1 MSRAR
6 GARWSPVRTADKAW
20 LLALV
25 GVLACWCGPAFAHK
39 SSDSF
44 LRLTVAG
51 AQVRTQWD
59 IALRDLDV
67 VLNLDANGDGLLSW
81 GEVRRRSLQLSDY
94 ALQRLSVHSAGKL
107 CVPGTG
113 EMLIDN
119 HTDGAYAVLRFVADC
134 GQPVRS
140 IEVDYRLF
148 ADVDAGHRGLLN
160 LTWGSATFTQVL
172 GPDAP
177 AASFGVDADA
187 GGAWRQFAG
196 YLRTGVKHIW
206 SGFDH
211 LLFLCSLLLP
221 AVLLRQGPHWEART
235 ELVSS
240 LAEVVRVVTA
250 FTVAHSLTL
259 GLAAFGV
266 LRVPARVSESAIA
279 LSVVVASLNNVWPV
293 VKQRRWVVAFAFG
306 LIHGL
311 GFANVLSDLGL
322 PVRVLARALVGFNLG
337 VEAGQL
343 AIVAMFLPVA
353 YFMRETLFYRR
364 YVVTAG
370 SVSIALLGSLWL
382 VERAL
387 NLRFLPIH

>member
-1 MSRAR
+1 
-6 GARWSPVRTADKAW
+6 
-20 LLALV
+20 
-25 GVLACWCGPAFAHK
+25 
-39 SSDSF
+39 
-44 LRLTVAG
+44 
-51 AQVRTQWD
+51 
-59 IALRDLDV
+59 
-67 VLNLDANGDGLLSW
+67 
-81 GEVRRRSLQLSDY
+81 
-94 ALQRLSVHSAGKL
+94 
-107 CVPGTG
+107 
-113 EMLIDN
+113 
-119 HTDGAYAVLRFVADC
+119 
-134 GQPVRS
+134 
-140 IEVDYRLF
+140 
-148 ADVDAGHRGLLN
+148 
-160 LTWGSATFTQVL
+160 
-172 GPDAP
+172 
-177 AASFGVDADA
+177 
-187 GGAWRQFAG
+187 
-196 YLRTGVKHIW
+196 
-206 SGFDH
+206 
-211 LLFLCSLLLP
+211 
-221 AVLLRQGPHWEART
+221 
-235 ELVSS
+235 VSS

-259 GLAAFGV
+259 GLGAFGV

-370 SVSIALLGSLWL
+370 SVSTALLGSLWL